1 MPTTPIARPP
11 RKLHQGHF
19 AFMRALVQGL
29 DERSAWNRYLAQEGE
44 ATDLRLVNSTIA
56 RIRGEFAAA
65 ARREHKPGT
74 ARLVLMNTAQ
84 LAEDVVVPVAVAHR
98 PAPTLDEFIAEADMD
113 GFSEHEQIEAY
124 QARYG
129 DAQPPQQRARQ
140 QRKARLIQQQLT
152 ALDWLERLVTQAP
165 AAGDAGEP
173 KQA

>member
-1 MPTTPIARPP
+1 MPATLIARTP

-29 DERSAWNRYLAQEGE
+29 DERSAWSRYLAQEGD

-84 LAEDVVVPVAVAHR
+84 LAEGKRSANYV
-98 PAPTLDEFIAEADMD
+98 F
-113 GFSEHEQIEAY
+113 
-124 QARYG
+124 
-129 DAQPPQQRARQ
+129 PQS
-140 QRKARLIQQQLT
+140 
-152 ALDWLERLVTQAP
+152 V
-165 AAGDAGEP
+165 
-173 KQA
+173 